1 MEYEDS
7 LARLEQIAILT
18 GSRAFNCHRPDSDY
32 DFVISELNADSLNAD
47 FVPYWNQLDEDQQQ
61 HPDEP
66 QYDYNLYGLDL
77 IDIVRFINSE
87 GLNINLFIF
96 NTDEVYAKFK
106 QVNQYM
112 NNSKLD
118 IKNKEIRIQEWI
130 TALDIYEISSLE
142 EHYEEIPG
150 ELRFRKG

>member
-1 MEYEDS
+1 MDYEDS
-7 LARLEQIAILT
+7 LARLEQIAVLT
-18 GSRAFNCHRPDSDY
+18 GSRAFNCHRSDSDY
-32 DFVISELNADSLNAD
+32 DFVISELAADSLNAD
-47 FVPYWNQLDEDQQQ
+47 FVPCWEQLDEDKQI

-96 NTDEVYAKFK
+96 NTDEVYSKFK

-112 NNSKLD
+112 NDSKLD

-130 TALDIYEISSLE
+130 IALNIYEISTVE
-142 EHYEEIPG
+142 EPYDEIPG

>member
-7 LARLEQIAILT
+7 LARLMDIAVLT

-32 DFVISELNADSLNAD
+32 DFIITELDADSLNAD
-47 FVPYWNQLDEDQQQ
+47 FVPCCDKLDDDKQE

-96 NTDEVYAKFK
+96 KHNDIYEKFK
-106 QVNQYM
+106 QVNEYM

-118 IKNKEIRIQEWI
+118 ISNKDIRIQEWI
-130 TALDIYEISSLE
+130 HALEFYEISSLE
-142 EHYEEIPG
+142 EPYEEIRG
-150 ELRFRKG
+150 ESRFRRG